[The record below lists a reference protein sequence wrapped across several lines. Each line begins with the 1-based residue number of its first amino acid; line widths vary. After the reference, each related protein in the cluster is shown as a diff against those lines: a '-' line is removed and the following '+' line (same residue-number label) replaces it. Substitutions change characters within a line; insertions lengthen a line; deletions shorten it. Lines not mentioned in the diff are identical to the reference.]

1 MSQLAALNY
10 AILLLF
16 RVCVCA
22 MMISI
27 VVSKGDIGYD
37 RNEQGVD
44 VTDSDG
50 VNTMELFRGGTPY
63 ARDDSHLAV

>member
-1 MSQLAALNY
+1 M
-10 AILLLF
+10 I
-16 RVCVCA
+16 
-22 MMISI
+22 ISI

-37 RNEQGVD
+37 RNEHRIG

-50 VNTMELFRGGTPY
+50 VDAMELFRGGTPY